1 MRGEVVW
8 RKRVPMAILY
18 GNLLYICKL
27 LKGKRRVGTFEP
39 YAQVTVV
46 SGGWN
51 SSYDDKENGEQ

>member
-1 MRGEVVW
+1 MQVIED
-8 RKRVPMAILY
+8 
-18 GNLLYICKL
+18 
-27 LKGKRRVGTFEP
+27 RRHVGSFGP